1 VQERQPM
8 DILDQIA
15 QKLQNDVTA
24 VPMLLQRLL
33 IGLLVFA
40 VGYGVTRL
48 VQYLVVRAVRRTPGG
63 ITVEHALSRV
73 IAIVGITLAFL
84 TALSTMGVD
93 IGALIAALGL
103 TSLAI
108 GLALKD
114 TIENAITGVLL
125 LIQRPFKVGDVIK
138 VSDVMGTVADVAI
151 RTTNIKTLDG
161 LHVLIPNRHVYNEVI
176 TNWSYY
182 PTRRMTLTVGVAYET
197 DLAQAYRV
205 LSEAVAATPG
215 VLAEP
220 ALAVSFEGF
229 DESSIRMV
237 FRFWIERQTTNPIDI
252 QTQLTQVIMDVTR
265 REGINI
271 PLPIRTVLLHNPIE
285 SAPQNATTR

>member
-1 VQERQPM
+1 M
-8 DILDQIA
+8 GIADQIS
-15 QKLQNDVTA
+15 QQVNDA
-24 VPMLLQRLL
+24 LAAAPLLLQRLFV
-33 IGLLVFA
+33 GLSVFA
-40 VGYGVTRL
+40 IGYGVTRL
-48 VQYLVVRAVRRTPGG
+48 IQYLVVRAVRRTPGG
-63 ITVEHALSRV
+63 VTVEHALSRV
-73 IAIVGITLAFL
+73 IAIVGVTLSFL

-138 VSDVMGTVADVAI
+138 VSDVTGTVADVAI
-151 RTTNIKTLDG
+151 RTTNIKTFDG

-182 PTRRMTLTVGVAYET
+182 PTRRVTMTVGVAYET
-197 DLAQAYRV
+197 DLAHAYRV
-205 LSEAVAATPG
+205 LSEAVAAAPG

-220 ALAVSFEGF
+220 APAVSFEGF
-229 DESSIRMV
+229 DETSIRMV
-237 FRFWIERQTTNPIDI
+237 FRFWIEWQTTNAVDL
-252 QTQLTQVIMDVTR
+252 QTQLTQVIMDVAR

-271 PLPIRTVLLHNPIE
+271 PFPIRTVMLQIPSE
-285 SAPQNATTR
+285 PVAENATTR

>member
-1 VQERQPM
+1 MEVA
-8 DILDQIA
+8 DQIA
-15 QKLQNDVTA
+15 QEVNEALTA
-24 VPMLLQRLL
+24 APLLLQRLL
-33 IGLLVFA
+33 VGLIVFA
-40 VGYGVTRL
+40 IGYGLTRL
-48 VQYLVVRAVRRTPGG
+48 MQVVVVRAVHRTPAGA
-63 ITVEHALSRV
+63 TVEHALSRV
-73 IAIVGITLAFL
+73 IGISGITLAFL
-84 TALSTMGVD
+84 TALATMGID
-93 IGALIAALGL
+93 IGALVAALGL

-182 PTRRMTLTVGVAYET
+182 PTRRVTLTVGVAYET
-197 DLAQAYRV
+197 DLARAYRV
-205 LSEAVAATPG
+205 LSEAVAAAPG

-220 ALAVSFEGF
+220 AVQVSFEGF

-237 FRFWIERQTTNPIDI
+237 FRFWIEWQTTSPIDI
-252 QTQLTQVIMDVTR
+252 QTQVTQVILDVAR

-271 PLPIRTVLLHNPIE
+271 PFPIRTVVWHNPIE
-285 SAPQNATTR
+285 PAPPNTTTR

>member
-1 VQERQPM
+1 ME
-8 DILDQIA
+8 IADQIS
-15 QKLQNDVTA
+15 QQVNEA
-24 VPMLLQRLL
+24 VAAAPLLLQRLL

-73 IAIVGITLAFL
+73 IFIVGITLAFL
-84 TALSTMGVD
+84 TALSTVGVD

-138 VSDVMGTVADVAI
+138 VSDVTGTVADVAI
-151 RTTNIKTLDG
+151 RTTNIKTFDG

-182 PTRRMTLTVGVAYET
+182 PTRRVTMMVGVAYET

-220 ALAVSFEGF
+220 APAVSFEGF
-229 DESSIRMV
+229 DDSSIRMV
-237 FRFWIERQTTNPIDI
+237 FRFWIEWQTTNAVEL
-252 QTQLTQVIMDVTR
+252 QTQLIQVIMDVAR

-271 PLPIRTVLLHNPIE
+271 PFPIRTVLLQNPIE
-285 SAPQNATTR
+285 PAPENATTR

>member
-1 VQERQPM
+1 M
-8 DILDQIA
+8 DIADQIS
-15 QKLQNDVTA
+15 QQVNDALTA
-24 VPMLLQRLL
+24 VPLLLQRLIVGL
-33 IGLLVFA
+33 IVFA
-40 VGYGVTRL
+40 LGYAITRL

-63 ITVEHALSRV
+63 VTVEHALSRV
-73 IAIVGITLAFL
+73 VAIIGITLAFL

-138 VSDVMGTVADVAI
+138 VSDVTGTVANVAI
-151 RTTNIKTLDG
+151 RTTNIKTFDG

-182 PTRRMTLTVGVAYET
+182 PTRRVTVTLGVAYET
-197 DLAQAYRV
+197 DLARAARV
-205 LSEAVAATPG
+205 LSEAVAAVPG
-215 VLAEP
+215 VLADP
-220 ALAVSFEGF
+220 ALLVSFEGF

-237 FRFWIERQTTNPIDI
+237 FRFWIDWQTTNAVDL
-252 QTQLTQVIMDVTR
+252 QTQMTQVIMDAAHH
-265 REGINI
+265 EGINI
-271 PLPIRTVLLHNPIE
+271 PYPIRTVLLQNPIE
-285 SAPQNATTR
+285 PTAPNAATR

>member
-1 VQERQPM
+1 MEVA
-8 DILDQIA
+8 DQIA
-15 QKLQNDVTA
+15 QEVNEALA
-24 VPMLLQRLL
+24 AAPLLLQRLL
-33 IGLLVFA
+33 IGLIVFA
-40 VGYGVTRL
+40 IGFGLTRL
-48 VQYLVVRAVRRTPGG
+48 MQVVVVRAVHRTPAGV
-63 ITVEHALSRV
+63 TVEHALSRV
-73 IAIVGITLAFL
+73 ISISGITLAFL
-84 TALSTMGVD
+84 TALATMGID

-138 VSDVMGTVADVAI
+138 VSDVMGTVSDVAI

-182 PTRRMTLTVGVAYET
+182 PTRRVTITVGVAYDT
-197 DLAQAYRV
+197 DLARAYRV

-220 ALAVSFEGF
+220 ALTVSFEGF

-237 FRFWIERQTTNPIDI
+237 FRFWVEWQTSSPSAI
-252 QTQLTQVIMDVTR
+252 QTQLTQVFMDVAR
-265 REGINI
+265 REGISI
-271 PLPIRTVLLHNPIE
+271 PFPIRTVILHNPID
-285 SAPQNATTR
+285 AAA

>member
-1 VQERQPM
+1 M
-8 DILDQIA
+8 DVFDQIEQQVNEA
-15 QKLQNDVTA
+15 A
-24 VPMLLQRLL
+24 AAAPLLVQRLL

-40 VGYGVTRL
+40 IGYGVTRL
-48 VQYLVVRAVRRTPGG
+48 VQYLIVRAARRTSGG
-63 ITVEHALSRV
+63 LTVERALSRV
-73 IAIVGITLAFL
+73 IEITGITLALL

-93 IGALIAALGL
+93 IGALVAALGL

-138 VSDVMGTVADVAI
+138 VSEITGTVADVSI
-151 RTTNIKTLDG
+151 RTTNIKTFDG

-182 PTRRMTLTVGVAYET
+182 PTRRVTITVGVAYDT
-197 DLAQAYRV
+197 DLAQAYRA

-215 VLAEP
+215 VLSEP
-220 ALAVSFEGF
+220 ASAVSFEGF

-237 FRFWIERQTTNPIDI
+237 FRFWIEWQTTNPFAI
-252 QTQLTQVIMDVTR
+252 QTQLTQVLVDVAR

-271 PLPIRTVLLHNPIE
+271 PFPIRTVILHNPID
-285 SAPQNATTR
+285 SAG